1 MARGLHEHLLDSS
14 GIGVGRGQ
22 SGPLA
27 FLSTDGL
34 AQTTHPIAD
43 SVSVVGV
50 VSATDNGGSPILQTD
65 GSGNILNDNETV
77 VPPGPF
83 TGVAG
88 PGPVLDVVAG
98 AADFS
103 IDYQFLIRER
113 ANTSQLNRTAYSF
126 LSFDVSSLT
135 LADVNN
141 SGFVAEFSVD
151 YVGALNNLNGPG
163 QYALG
168 TVNTAWDSTANFPT
182 TLDGEAA
189 TLIAGSTLVAN
200 SIDMPPAPGT
210 TLTVDITSA
219 VRGWV
224 DGSIPNN
231 GLTIIETDGMV
242 NIGDDVA
249 GPTTNQSGYFSNAVL
264 TTDLFNTTLKGD
276 VNMDQV
282 VNFFDIAPFIE
293 VLSVN
298 GFQLEADVDCNN
310 AVDFFDIGPFIGILA
325 GP

>member
-1 MARGLHEHLLDSS
+1 MFRNLSITTMLSA
-14 GIGVGRGQ
+14 
-22 SGPLA
+22 LA

-151 YVGALNNLNGPG
+151 
-163 QYALG
+163 
-168 TVNTAWDSTANFPT
+168 
-182 TLDGEAA
+182 
-189 TLIAGSTLVAN
+189 
-200 SIDMPPAPGT
+200 
-210 TLTVDITSA
+210 
-219 VRGWV
+219 
-224 DGSIPNN
+224 
-231 GLTIIETDGMV
+231 
-242 NIGDDVA
+242 
-249 GPTTNQSGYFSNAVL
+249 
-264 TTDLFNTTLKGD
+264 
-276 VNMDQV
+276 
-282 VNFFDIAPFIE
+282 
-293 VLSVN
+293 
-298 GFQLEADVDCNN
+298 
-310 AVDFFDIGPFIGILA
+310 
-325 GP
+325 